1 MYGRKRMAKFRPN
14 SEIIGK
20 FQKLKKFY
28 SHFVGAYDFTP
39 LWPTA
44 INDMC
49 ARGSDDDTVT
59 LERPMNYGA

>member
-39 LWPTA
+39 PCDRRLLMICVPEGVMM
-44 INDMC
+44 I
-49 ARGSDDDTVT
+49 
-59 LERPMNYGA
+59 L